1 MSRVYPAAGGV
12 KSGDFPA
19 LGSGA
24 CVLKREENTAVFSA
38 ALEELDLNSRKPAY
52 KLVIVESPAK
62 ARTISKFLG
71 RNYKVEASQGHV
83 RDLPKSQLGVDVE
96 HDFEPKYITIR
107 GRGEVLE
114 RIRKEAKG
122 AKSIILATDPDR
134 EGEAISWH
142 LATILGIDPES
153 ECRVEFN
160 EITEKTVKSA
170 IKQPRAVN
178 MQLVN
183 AQQARRLLDRLVGY
197 KISPLLWVKIKKG
210 LSAGRVQSVAT
221 RMVVDR
227 EHEIEQFEPEEYWYV
242 DAELRAGGKQL
253 HARLIALDGERVSL
267 SDQAQADAA
276 KARVEQGGFVIRS
289 VKRGEKRKHPAPPFT
304 TSNLQQEASRKLGFT
319 TAKTMQIAQQLYEGV
334 DIEGRGTLGLISY
347 IRTDSVRL
355 SDEAVAAAREAIA
368 ARYGA
373 EYVPEKPNVYKGRKS
388 AQDAHEAIRPANID
402 LRPEEIKASLTKDQF
417 NLYKLVYLR
426 FVACQMAD
434 ALYETQQIEIASES
448 GAVLRSSAE
457 RLKFAGFTAVYEEGT
472 DDAPAQDEA
481 QAGAMADVNEGDKAE
496 LLGDEATQHFT
507 QAPPRYTEASLV
519 RALEEKGIGRP
530 STYAPTISTILARGY
545 VMREKK
551 QLFPTE
557 LGIMITNMME
567 EYFADIVDIAF
578 TAGMEEQ
585 LDEVEEGK
593 LDWHKV
599 LSDFYGP
606 FEKTL
611 ENAEAKIEKVEI
623 KDEVSDVPCDKCGAM
638 MVYKLG
644 RYGRFLACPNFP
656 DCRNTK
662 AIQIEI
668 DAPCPKCGGKLLQK
682 TSRKGRKFYGC
693 ERYPECD
700 FVSWEM
706 PVREK
711 CPKCGSYMTLSRTKK
726 GDFYVCA
733 NETCRERIPAPQ
745 EENE

>member
-1 MSRVYPAAGGV
+1 M
-12 KSGDFPA
+12 
-19 LGSGA
+19 
-24 CVLKREENTAVFSA
+24 
-38 ALEELDLNSRKPAY
+38 NSRKPAY

-71 RNYKVEASQGHV
+71 RTYKVEASNGHV

-96 HDFEPKYITIR
+96 NGFEPKYITIR

-122 AKSIILATDPDR
+122 AKSVILATDPDR

-142 LATILGIDPES
+142 LATVLGIDPDS
-153 ECRVEFN
+153 ACRVEFN

-170 IKQPRAVN
+170 IKTPRTIN
-178 MQLVN
+178 MELVN

-227 EHEIEQFEPEEYWYV
+227 EQEIEAFVPEEYWHV
-242 DAELRAGGKQL
+242 NAALTACGQTLD
-253 HARLIALDGERVSL
+253 ARLYALDGKRIALGSERE
-267 SDQAQADAA
+267 AREACERIA
-276 KARVEQGGFVIRS
+276 KGGFAIAS
-289 VKRGEKRKHPAPPFT
+289 VKRGERHKHPAPPFT

-319 TAKTMQIAQQLYEGV
+319 TSKTMQIAQQLYEGV

-355 SDEAVAAAREAIA
+355 SDEAVSAAREAIA
-368 ARYGA
+368 QRYG
-373 EYVPEKPNVYKGRKS
+373 EDYVPEKPVVYKGRKS
-388 AQDAHEAIRPANID
+388 AQDAHEAIRPTNLE
-402 LRPEEIKASLTKDQF
+402 LRPEDIKASLTRDQF
-417 NLYKLVYLR
+417 NLYRLVYLR

-434 ALYETQQIEIASES
+434 AVYETQQIELTSPSGVTLRASGEHM
-448 GAVLRSSAE
+448 
-457 RLKFAGFTAVYEEGT
+457 KFAGFTAVYEESS
-472 DDAPAQDEA
+472 DEA
-481 QAGAMADVNEGDKAE
+481 QEDEVHAALLDVTEGA
-496 LLGDEATQHFT
+496 EAQVVRTEPTQHFT

-557 LGIMITNMME
+557 LGVMITDMMK
-567 EYFADIVDIAF
+567 EYFSDIVDIAF
-578 TAGMEEQ
+578 TAGMEDQ
-585 LDEVEEGK
+585 LDEVEAGE

-611 ENAEAKIEKVEI
+611 ENAEQKIEKVEI
-623 KDEVSDVPCDKCGAM
+623 RDEVSDVVCDKCGAM

-644 RYGRFLACPNFP
+644 RFGRFLACPNFP
-656 DCRNTK
+656 ECRNTK
-662 AIQIEI
+662 AIQVEI
-668 DAPCPKCGGKLLQK
+668 DAPCPKCGAKLLEK

-711 CPKCGSYMTLSRTKK
+711 CPKCGSYMVLKRGKK
-726 GDFYVCA
+726 ENYYLCA
-733 NETCRERIPAPQ
+733 NESCRTKVEAPQ
-745 EENE
+745 QGEEE

>member
-1 MSRVYPAAGGV
+1 M
-12 KSGDFPA
+12 
-19 LGSGA
+19 
-24 CVLKREENTAVFSA
+24 
-38 ALEELDLNSRKPAY
+38 DLSSQKPAY

-71 RNYKVEASQGHV
+71 KTYKVEASNGHV

-96 HDFEPKYITIR
+96 HGFEPKYITIR
-107 GRGEVLE
+107 GRGEVLD

-122 AKSIILATDPDR
+122 AKSIVLATDPDR

-142 LATILGIDPES
+142 LATVLGIDPQS
-153 ECRVEFN
+153 ACRVEFN

-170 IKQPRAVN
+170 IRQPRPVN
-178 MQLVN
+178 MQLVA
-183 AQQARRLLDRLVGY
+183 AQQARRVLDRLVGY

-221 RMVVDR
+221 RMIVDR
-227 EHEIEQFEPEEYWYV
+227 EQEIEQFEPEEYWYV
-242 DAELRAGGKQL
+242 EADVDAGGK
-253 HARLIALDGERVSL
+253 RLRAKLQALDGERVQIANEM
-267 SDQAQADAA
+267 QAEAA
-276 KARVEQGGFVIRS
+276 KARIQQGGFMIRS
-289 VKRGEKRKHPAPPFT
+289 VKRGERHKHPAPPFT

-355 SDEAVAAAREAIA
+355 SEEAVSGVREMIA

-373 EYVPEKPNVYKGRKS
+373 EFVPEKPVVYKGRKS
-388 AQDAHEAIRPANID
+388 AQDAHEAIRPTNID
-402 LRPEEIKASLTKDQF
+402 LRPEDIKASLSRDQY
-417 NLYKLVYLR
+417 NLYRLVYLR

-434 ALYETQQIEIASES
+434 AVYETQQIEIASDK
-448 GAVLRSSAE
+448 GVLMRSSAE
-457 RLKFAGFTAVYEEGT
+457 RVRFAGFTAVYEESLDETPEQAPEQTPGALLDVTEGT
-472 DDAPAQDEA
+472 PATVLQT
-481 QAGAMADVNEGDKAE
+481 EG
-496 LLGDEATQHFT
+496 TQHFT

-551 QLFPTE
+551 QLYPTE
-557 LGIMITNMME
+557 LGIMITDMMK
-567 EYFADIVDIAF
+567 EYFSDIVDIAF
-578 TAGMEEQ
+578 TAGMEES

-593 LDWHKV
+593 EDWHDV
-599 LSDFYGP
+599 VANFYGP
-606 FEKTL
+606 FEQTL
-611 ENAEAKIEKVEI
+611 ENAESKIEKVEI
-623 KDEVSDVPCDKCGAM
+623 KDEVSDVVCDKCGAM

-644 RYGRFLACPNFP
+644 RFGRFLACPNFP
-656 DCRNTK
+656 ECRNTK
-662 AIQIEI
+662 AIQVEI
-668 DAPCPKCGGKLLQK
+668 GAPCPKCGAKLLQK

-711 CPKCGSYMTLSRTKK
+711 CPNCGSYMTLSHTKK
-726 GDFYVCA
+726 GDFCVCA
-733 NETCRERIPAPQ
+733 NEQCKTRIPAPES
-745 EENE
+745 EE

>member
-1 MSRVYPAAGGV
+1 MSSH
-12 KSGDFPA
+12 K
-19 LGSGA
+19 
-24 CVLKREENTAVFSA
+24 TAH
-38 ALEELDLNSRKPAY
+38 

-71 RNYKVEASQGHV
+71 RTYKVEASNGHV

-96 HDFEPKYITIR
+96 NNFEPKYITIR

-114 RIRKEAKG
+114 RIRKEARS
-122 AKSIILATDPDR
+122 AKSVILATDPDR

-142 LATILGIDPES
+142 LAHILGIDPDS
-153 ECRVEFN
+153 ACRVEFN

-170 IKQPRAVN
+170 IRQPRSIN
-178 MQLVN
+178 QQLVD

-221 RMVVDR
+221 RMICDR
-227 EHEIEQFEPEEYWYV
+227 ETEIETFEPEEYWHV
-242 DAELRAGGKQL
+242 TAKLRAGGKHL
-253 HARLIALDGERVSL
+253 EARLHSLNGERVSL
-267 SDQAQADAA
+267 SSEQEANEA
-276 KARVEQGGFVIRS
+276 KARIAEGGFAVKS
-289 VKRGEKRKHPAPPFT
+289 VKRGERHKHPAPPFT

-319 TAKTMQIAQQLYEGV
+319 TSKTMQIAQQLYEGV

-355 SDEAVAAAREAIA
+355 SDEAVEAARAAIGE
-368 ARYGA
+368 RYGA
-373 EYVPEKPNVYKGRKS
+373 PYVPEKPVVYKGRKS

-402 LRPEEIKASLTKDQF
+402 LRPEDIKASLTRDQF
-417 NLYKLVYLR
+417 NLYRLVYLR
-426 FVACQMAD
+426 FIACQMAD
-434 ALYETQQIEIASES
+434 AVYETQQIEIANDK
-448 GAVLRSSAE
+448 GVVLRSSAE
-457 RLKFAGFTAVYEEGT
+457 RLKFAGFTAVYEEGR
-472 DDAPAQDEA
+472 DDGAQDE
-481 QAGAMADVNEGDKAE
+481 QITGAMEDVSEGSEAALE
-496 LLGDEATQHFT
+496 EIEATQHFT

-519 RALEEKGIGRP
+519 RTLEEKGIGRP

-545 VMREKK
+545 VTREKK
-551 QLFPTE
+551 QLYPTE
-557 LGIMITNMME
+557 LGVMITDMMKE
-567 EYFADIVDIAF
+567 HFTDIVDIAF

-593 LDWHKV
+593 RDWRDV
-599 LSDFYGP
+599 LREFYGP

-611 ENAEAKIEKVEI
+611 EKAEAEIEKVEI
-623 KDEVSDVPCDKCGAM
+623 KDEISDVVCDKCGAM

-644 RYGRFLACPNFP
+644 RFGRFLACPNFP
-656 DCRNTK
+656 ECRNTK
-662 AIQIEI
+662 AIQVEI
-668 DAPCPKCGGKLLQK
+668 AAPCPVCGGKLLEK

-706 PVREK
+706 PVEQR
-711 CPKCGSYMTLSRTKK
+711 CPKCGGYMVFKRGKK
-726 GDFYVCA
+726 GENYHVCA
-733 NETCRERIPAPQ
+733 NENCRERVVAPAS
-745 EENE
+745 EEE

>member
-1 MSRVYPAAGGV
+1 MS
-12 KSGDFPA
+12 
-19 LGSGA
+19 
-24 CVLKREENTAVFSA
+24 T
-38 ALEELDLNSRKPAY
+38 RKPSY

-71 RNYKVEASQGHV
+71 RSYKVEASQGHV

-153 ECRVEFN
+153 ACRVEFN
-160 EITEKTVKSA
+160 EITEKTVKNA
-170 IKQPRAVN
+170 IKEPRAVN

-227 EHEIEQFEPEEYWYV
+227 EQEIEQFEPEEYWYV
-242 DAELRAGGKQL
+242 DAQLRAGGKQL
-253 HARLIALDGERVSL
+253 QARLISLDGERVTL
-267 SDQAQADAA
+267 SDAERANEA
-276 KARVEQGGFVIRS
+276 KARVEKGGFVIRS
-289 VKRGEKRKHPAPPFT
+289 VKRGERRKHPAAPFT

-319 TAKTMQIAQQLYEGV
+319 TAKTMQVAQQLYEGV

-355 SDEAVAAAREAIA
+355 SDEAVAAAREMIA
-368 ARYGA
+368 ERYG
-373 EYVPEKPNVYKGRKS
+373 EQFVPEKPNVYKGRKS
-388 AQDAHEAIRPANID
+388 AQDAHEAIRPTNLE
-402 LRPEEIKASLTKDQF
+402 LRPEDIKASLAKDQY
-417 NLYKLVYLR
+417 NLYRLVYLR

-434 ALYETQQIEIASES
+434 ALYETQQIEIASDS
-448 GAVLRSSAE
+448 GVVLRSSAE

-472 DDAPAQDEA
+472 DDAPNQDEH
-481 QAGAMADVNEGDKAE
+481 GSSLMADVSEGDHAE
-496 LLGDEATQHFT
+496 LLSDEATQHFT
-507 QAPPRYTEASLV
+507 QAPARYTEASLV

-611 ENAEAKIEKVEI
+611 ENAESKIEKVEI
-623 KDEVSDVPCDKCGAM
+623 KDEVSDIPCDKCGAM

-656 DCRNTK
+656 ECRNTK
-662 AIQIEI
+662 AIQVEI

-700 FVSWEM
+700 FVSWDM
-706 PVREK
+706 PVSEK
-711 CPKCGSYMTLSRTKK
+711 CPKCGSYMTLSHTKK

-733 NETCRERIPAPQ
+733 NENCRERVAAPQ
-745 EENE
+745 KEENE

>member
-1 MSRVYPAAGGV
+1 MS
-12 KSGDFPA
+12 
-19 LGSGA
+19 
-24 CVLKREENTAVFSA
+24 T
-38 ALEELDLNSRKPAY
+38 RKPSY

-71 RNYKVEASQGHV
+71 RSYKVEASQGHV

-153 ECRVEFN
+153 ACRVEFN
-160 EITEKTVKSA
+160 EITEKTVKNA
-170 IKQPRAVN
+170 IKEPRAVN

-227 EHEIEQFEPEEYWYV
+227 EQEIEQFEPEEYWYV
-242 DAELRAGGKQL
+242 DAQLRAGGKQL
-253 HARLIALDGERVSL
+253 QARLISLDGERVTL
-267 SDQAQADAA
+267 SDAEQANEA
-276 KARVEQGGFVIRS
+276 KARVEKGGFVIRS
-289 VKRGEKRKHPAPPFT
+289 VKRGERRKHPAAPFT

-319 TAKTMQIAQQLYEGV
+319 TAKTMQVAQQLYEGV

-355 SDEAVAAAREAIA
+355 SDEAVAAAREMISE
-368 ARYGA
+368 RYG
-373 EYVPEKPNVYKGRKS
+373 EQFVPEKPNVYKGRKS
-388 AQDAHEAIRPANID
+388 AQDAHEAIRPTNLE
-402 LRPEEIKASLTKDQF
+402 LRPEDIKASLTKDQY
-417 NLYKLVYLR
+417 NLYRLVYLR

-434 ALYETQQIEIASES
+434 ALYETQQIEIASDS
-448 GAVLRSSAE
+448 GVVLRSSAE

-472 DDAPAQDEA
+472 DDAPNQDEH
-481 QAGAMADVNEGDKAE
+481 GSSLMADVSEGDHAE
-496 LLGDEATQHFT
+496 LLSDEATQHFT
-507 QAPPRYTEASLV
+507 QAPARYTEASLV

-611 ENAEAKIEKVEI
+611 ENAESKIEKVEI
-623 KDEVSDVPCDKCGAM
+623 KDEISDIPCDKCGAM

-656 DCRNTK
+656 ECRNTK
-662 AIQIEI
+662 AIQVEI

-700 FVSWEM
+700 FVSWDM
-706 PVREK
+706 PVSEK
-711 CPKCGSYMTLSRTKK
+711 CPKCGSYMTLSHTKK

-733 NETCRERIPAPQ
+733 NENCRERVAAPQ
-745 EENE
+745 KEENE

>member
-1 MSRVYPAAGGV
+1 M
-12 KSGDFPA
+12 
-19 LGSGA
+19 
-24 CVLKREENTAVFSA
+24 
-38 ALEELDLNSRKPAY
+38 
-52 KLVIVESPAK
+52 IVESPAK

-71 RNYKVEASQGHV
+71 RTYKVEASNGHV

-96 HDFEPKYITIR
+96 NGFEPKYITIR

-142 LATILGIDPES
+142 LATILGIDPQS
-153 ECRVEFN
+153 ACRVEFN

-170 IKQPRAVN
+170 IKTPRPVN
-178 MQLVN
+178 MELVS

-221 RMVVDR
+221 RMIVDR
-227 EHEIEQFEPEEYWYV
+227 EQEIDTFEPEEYWHV
-242 DAELRAGGKQL
+242 TAQLRAGGQTLPAKL
-253 HARLIALDGERVSL
+253 YALDGERVAL
-267 SDQAQADAA
+267 HNGGAA
-276 KARVEQGGFVIRS
+276 EEARARIAQGGFAVKS
-289 VKRGEKRKHPAPPFT
+289 VKRGERRKHPAPPFT

-319 TAKTMQIAQQLYEGV
+319 TSKTMQIAQQLYEGV

-355 SDEAVAAAREAIA
+355 SEEAVAAVREMIGE
-368 ARYGA
+368 RYGA
-373 EYVPEKPNVYKGRKS
+373 EFVPEKPVVYKGRKS
-388 AQDAHEAIRPANID
+388 AQDAHEAIRPTNLE
-402 LRPEEIKASLTKDQF
+402 LRPEEIKASLTRDQF
-417 NLYKLVYLR
+417 NLYRLVYLR

-434 ALYETQQIEIASES
+434 AVYETQQIEIASDA
-448 GAVLRSSAE
+448 GVTLRSSGE
-457 RLKFAGFTAVYEEGT
+457 HLKFAGSTAVYEESR
-472 DDAPAQDEA
+472 DDAQEDEP
-481 QAGAMADVNEGDKAE
+481 QAVLADVAEGMQAAVE
-496 LLGDEATQHFT
+496 STEATQHFT

-551 QLFPTE
+551 QLYPTE
-557 LGIMITNMME
+557 LGVMITDMMK

-585 LDEVEEGK
+585 LDEVEEGQ
-593 LDWHKV
+593 LDWRKV
-599 LSDFYGP
+599 LEEFYGP
-606 FEKTL
+606 FEQTL
-611 ENAEAKIEKVEI
+611 KNAEEKIEKIEI
-623 KDEVSDVPCDKCGAM
+623 KDEVSDVVCDKCGAM

-644 RYGRFLACPNFP
+644 RFGRFLACPNFP
-656 DCRNTK
+656 ECRNTK
-662 AIQIEI
+662 AIQVEIE
-668 DAPCPKCGGKLLQK
+668 APCPKCGARLLEK

-693 ERYPECD
+693 ERYPDCD

-706 PVREK
+706 PVKEK
-711 CPKCGSYMTLSRTKK
+711 CPKCGSYMVFKRGKK
-726 GDFYVCA
+726 ENYYLCA
-733 NETCRERIPAPQ
+733 NEACREKVAVPAED
-745 EENE
+745 EEKE

>member
-1 MSRVYPAAGGV
+1 MS
-12 KSGDFPA
+12 
-19 LGSGA
+19 
-24 CVLKREENTAVFSA
+24 T
-38 ALEELDLNSRKPAY
+38 RKPSY

-71 RNYKVEASQGHV
+71 RSYKVEASQGHV

-153 ECRVEFN
+153 ACRVEFN
-160 EITEKTVKSA
+160 EITEKTVKNA
-170 IKQPRAVN
+170 IKEPRAVN

-227 EHEIEQFEPEEYWYV
+227 EQEIEQFEPEEYWYV
-242 DAELRAGGKQL
+242 DAQLRAGGKQL
-253 HARLIALDGERVSL
+253 QARLISLDGERVTL
-267 SDQAQADAA
+267 SDAEQANEA
-276 KARVEQGGFVIRS
+276 KARVEKGGFVIRS
-289 VKRGEKRKHPAPPFT
+289 VKRGERRKHPAAPFT

-319 TAKTMQIAQQLYEGV
+319 TAKTMQVAQQLYEGV

-355 SDEAVAAAREAIA
+355 SDEAVAAAREMISE
-368 ARYGA
+368 RYG
-373 EYVPEKPNVYKGRKS
+373 EQFVPEKPNVYKGRKS
-388 AQDAHEAIRPANID
+388 AQDAHEAIRPTNLE
-402 LRPEEIKASLTKDQF
+402 LRPEDIKASLTKDQY
-417 NLYKLVYLR
+417 NLYRLVYLR

-434 ALYETQQIEIASES
+434 ALYETQQIEIASDS
-448 GAVLRSSAE
+448 GVVLRSSAE

-472 DDAPAQDEA
+472 DDAPNQDEH
-481 QAGAMADVNEGDKAE
+481 GSSLMADVSEGDHAE
-496 LLGDEATQHFT
+496 LLSDEATQHFT
-507 QAPPRYTEASLV
+507 QAPARYTEASLV

-557 LGIMITNMME
+557 LGVMITDMMK

-611 ENAEAKIEKVEI
+611 ENAESKIEKVEI
-623 KDEVSDVPCDKCGAM
+623 KDEISDIPCDKCGAM

-656 DCRNTK
+656 ECRNTK
-662 AIQIEI
+662 AIQVEI

-700 FVSWEM
+700 FVSWDM
-706 PVREK
+706 PVSEK
-711 CPKCGSYMTLSRTKK
+711 CPKCGSYMTLSHTKK

-733 NETCRERIPAPQ
+733 NENCRERVAAPQ
-745 EENE
+745 KEENE

>member
-1 MSRVYPAAGGV
+1 
-12 KSGDFPA
+12 
-19 LGSGA
+19 
-24 CVLKREENTAVFSA
+24 
-38 ALEELDLNSRKPAY
+38 
-52 KLVIVESPAK
+52 VESPAK

-71 RNYKVEASQGHV
+71 RSYKVEASQGHV

-153 ECRVEFN
+153 ACRVEFN
-160 EITEKTVKSA
+160 EITEKTVKNA
-170 IKQPRAVN
+170 IKEPRAVN

-227 EHEIEQFEPEEYWYV
+227 EQEIEQFEPEEYWYV
-242 DAELRAGGKQL
+242 DAQLRAGGKQL
-253 HARLIALDGERVSL
+253 QARLISLDGERVTL
-267 SDQAQADAA
+267 SDAEQANEA
-276 KARVEQGGFVIRS
+276 KARVEKGGFVIRS
-289 VKRGEKRKHPAPPFT
+289 VKRGERRKHPAAPFT

-319 TAKTMQIAQQLYEGV
+319 TAKTMQVAQQLYEGV

-355 SDEAVAAAREAIA
+355 SDEAVAAAREMIFE
-368 ARYGA
+368 RYG
-373 EYVPEKPNVYKGRKS
+373 EQFVPEKPNVYKGRKS
-388 AQDAHEAIRPANID
+388 AQDAHEAIRPTNLE
-402 LRPEEIKASLTKDQF
+402 LRPEEIKASLTKDQY
-417 NLYKLVYLR
+417 NLYRLVYLR

-434 ALYETQQIEIASES
+434 ALYETQQIEIASDS
-448 GAVLRSSAE
+448 GVVLRSSAE

-472 DDAPAQDEA
+472 DDAPNQDEH
-481 QAGAMADVNEGDKAE
+481 GSSLMADVSEGDHAE
-496 LLGDEATQHFT
+496 LLSDEATQHFT
-507 QAPPRYTEASLV
+507 QAPARYTEASLV

-611 ENAEAKIEKVEI
+611 ENAESKIEKVEI
-623 KDEVSDVPCDKCGAM
+623 KDEVSDIPCDKCGAM

-656 DCRNTK
+656 ECRNTK
-662 AIQIEI
+662 AIQVEI

-700 FVSWEM
+700 FVSWDM
-706 PVREK
+706 PVSEK
-711 CPKCGSYMTLSRTKK
+711 CPKCGSYMTLSHTKK

-733 NETCRERIPAPQ
+733 NENCRERVAAPQ
-745 EENE
+745 KEENE

>member
-1 MSRVYPAAGGV
+1 MSSH
-12 KSGDFPA
+12 K
-19 LGSGA
+19 
-24 CVLKREENTAVFSA
+24 TAH
-38 ALEELDLNSRKPAY
+38 

-71 RNYKVEASQGHV
+71 RTYKVEASNGHV
-83 RDLPKSQLGVDVE
+83 RDLPKSQLGVDIE

-114 RIRKEAKG
+114 RIRKEARS
-122 AKSIILATDPDR
+122 AKSVILATDPDR

-142 LATILGIDPES
+142 LAHILGIDPDS
-153 ECRVEFN
+153 ACRVEFN

-170 IKQPRAVN
+170 IKQPRAIN
-178 MQLVN
+178 QQLVD
-183 AQQARRLLDRLVGY
+183 AQQARRILDRLVGY

-221 RMVVDR
+221 RMICDR
-227 EHEIEQFEPEEYWYV
+227 ETEIETFEPEEYWHV
-242 DAELRAGGKQL
+242 TAKLRAGGKTL
-253 HARLIALDGERVSL
+253 EARLYSLDGERVSL
-267 SDQAQADAA
+267 SDEQAANDA
-276 KARVEQGGFVIRS
+276 KARIAGGGFVIKS
-289 VKRGEKRKHPAPPFT
+289 VKRGERHKHPAPPFT

-319 TAKTMQIAQQLYEGV
+319 TSKTMQIAQQLYEGV

-355 SDEAVAAAREAIA
+355 SDEAVSAAREAIES
-368 ARYGA
+368 RYGA
-373 EYVPEKPNVYKGRKS
+373 EYVPEKPVVYKGRKS
-388 AQDAHEAIRPANID
+388 AQDAHEAIRPASID
-402 LRPEEIKASLTKDQF
+402 LRPEDIKASLTRDQF

-426 FVACQMAD
+426 FIACQMAD
-434 ALYETQQIEIASES
+434 AVYETQQIEIANDS
-448 GAVLRSSAE
+448 GVVLRSSAE
-457 RLKFAGFTAVYEEGT
+457 RLKFAGFTAVYEEGR
-472 DDAPAQDEA
+472 DDGVQDE
-481 QAGAMADVNEGDKAE
+481 QIAGALEDVSEGSEAVVE
-496 LLGDEATQHFT
+496 ETEATQHFT

-545 VMREKK
+545 VTREKK
-551 QLFPTE
+551 QLYPTE
-557 LGIMITNMME
+557 LGVMITDMMKE
-567 EYFADIVDIAF
+567 HFTDIVDIAF

-593 LDWHKV
+593 RGWRDV
-599 LSDFYGP
+599 LRDFYGP

-611 ENAEAKIEKVEI
+611 EKAEAEIEKVEI
-623 KDEVSDVPCDKCGAM
+623 KDEVSDVVCDKCGAM
-638 MVYKLG
+638 MVYKFG
-644 RYGRFLACPNFP
+644 RFGRFLACPNFP
-656 DCRNTK
+656 ECRNTK
-662 AIQIEI
+662 AIQVEI
-668 DAPCPKCGGKLLQK
+668 AAPCPVCGGKLLEK

-706 PVREK
+706 PVEQK
-711 CPKCGSYMTLSRTKK
+711 CPKCGGYMVLKRGRKGESYYL
-726 GDFYVCA
+726 CA
-733 NETCRERIPAPQ
+733 NENCRERVAAPASE

>member
-1 MSRVYPAAGGV
+1 MNAALPHAGGI
-12 KSGDFPA
+12 
-19 LGSGA
+19 
-24 CVLKREENTAVFSA
+24 VLST
-38 ALEELDLNSRKPAY
+38 RKPSY

-71 RNYKVEASQGHV
+71 RSYKVEASQGHV

-96 HDFEPKYITIR
+96 HGFEPKYITIR
-107 GRGEVLE
+107 GRGDVLE

-142 LATILGIDPES
+142 LATILGIDPDS
-153 ECRVEFN
+153 ACRVEFN
-160 EITEKTVKSA
+160 EITEKTVKNA

-227 EHEIEQFEPEEYWYV
+227 EQEIEQFEPEGYWFV
-242 DAELRAGGKQL
+242 DAQLRAGGKQL
-253 HARLIALDGERVSL
+253 QARLISLDGERVTL
-267 SDQAQADAA
+267 SSEEQADAA
-276 KARVEQGGFVIRS
+276 KARVEKGGFVIRS
-289 VKRGEKRKHPAPPFT
+289 VKRGERRRHPAAPFT

-355 SDEAVAAAREAIA
+355 SDEAVAAAREMIA
-368 ARYGA
+368 ERYG
-373 EYVPEKPNVYKGRKS
+373 EPFVPEKPNVYKGRKS
-388 AQDAHEAIRPANID
+388 AQDAHEAIRPTNLD
-402 LRPEEIKASLTKDQF
+402 LRPEDIKASLTKDQY
-417 NLYKLVYLR
+417 NLYRLVYLR

-448 GAVLRSSAE
+448 GATLRSSAE

-472 DDAPAQDEA
+472 DDAPNQDGEESSL
-481 QAGAMADVNEGDKAE
+481 MADVSEGDKAE
-496 LLGDEATQHFT
+496 IISDEATQHFT
-507 QAPPRYTEASLV
+507 QAPARYTEASLV

-557 LGIMITNMME
+557 LGIMITDMMK

-585 LDEVEEGK
+585 LDEVEEGE

-656 DCRNTK
+656 ECRNTK

-700 FVSWEM
+700 FVSWDM

-711 CPKCGSYMTLSRTKK
+711 CPKCGSYMTLAHTKK

-733 NETCRERIPAPQ
+733 NENCRERIAAPQ
-745 EENE
+745 KEENE

>member
-1 MSRVYPAAGGV
+1 MS
-12 KSGDFPA
+12 
-19 LGSGA
+19 
-24 CVLKREENTAVFSA
+24 T
-38 ALEELDLNSRKPAY
+38 RKPSY

-71 RNYKVEASQGHV
+71 RSYKVEASQGHV

-153 ECRVEFN
+153 ACRVEFN
-160 EITEKTVKSA
+160 EITEKTVKNA
-170 IKQPRAVN
+170 IKEPRAVN

-227 EHEIEQFEPEEYWYV
+227 EQEIEQFEPEEYWYV
-242 DAELRAGGKQL
+242 DAQLRAGGKQL
-253 HARLIALDGERVSL
+253 QARLISLDGERVTL
-267 SDQAQADAA
+267 SDAEQANEA
-276 KARVEQGGFVIRS
+276 KARVEKGGFVIRS
-289 VKRGEKRKHPAPPFT
+289 VKRGERRKHPAAPFT

-319 TAKTMQIAQQLYEGV
+319 TAKTMQVAQQLYEGV

-355 SDEAVAAAREAIA
+355 SDEAVAAAREMIA
-368 ARYGA
+368 ERYG
-373 EYVPEKPNVYKGRKS
+373 EQFVPEKPNVYKGRKS
-388 AQDAHEAIRPANID
+388 AQDAHEAIRPTNLE
-402 LRPEEIKASLTKDQF
+402 LRPEEIKASLTKDQY
-417 NLYKLVYLR
+417 NLYRLVYLR

-434 ALYETQQIEIASES
+434 ALYETQQIEIASDS
-448 GAVLRSSAE
+448 GVVLRSSAE

-472 DDAPAQDEA
+472 DDAPNQDEH
-481 QAGAMADVNEGDKAE
+481 GSSLMADVSEGDHAE
-496 LLGDEATQHFT
+496 LLSDEATQHFT
-507 QAPPRYTEASLV
+507 QAPARYTEASLV

-557 LGIMITNMME
+557 LGVMITNMME

-611 ENAEAKIEKVEI
+611 ENAESKIEKVEM

-656 DCRNTK
+656 ECRNTK
-662 AIQIEI
+662 AIQVEI

-700 FVSWEM
+700 FVSWDM
-706 PVREK
+706 PVSEK
-711 CPKCGSYMTLSRTKK
+711 CPKCGSYMTLSHTKK

-733 NETCRERIPAPQ
+733 NENCRERVAAPQ
-745 EENE
+745 KEENE

>member
-1 MSRVYPAAGGV
+1 M
-12 KSGDFPA
+12 
-19 LGSGA
+19 
-24 CVLKREENTAVFSA
+24 
-38 ALEELDLNSRKPAY
+38 DLSSQKPAY

-71 RNYKVEASQGHV
+71 KTYKVEASNGHV

-96 HDFEPKYITIR
+96 HGFEPKYITIR
-107 GRGEVLE
+107 GRGEVLD

-122 AKSIILATDPDR
+122 AKSIVLATDPDR

-142 LATILGIDPES
+142 LATVLGIDPQS
-153 ECRVEFN
+153 ACRVEFN

-170 IKQPRAVN
+170 IRQPRPVN
-178 MQLVN
+178 MQLVA
-183 AQQARRLLDRLVGY
+183 AQQARRVLDRLVGY

-221 RMVVDR
+221 RMIVDR
-227 EHEIEQFEPEEYWYV
+227 EQEIEQFEPEEYWYV
-242 DAELRAGGKQL
+242 EADLDAGGKRL
-253 HARLIALDGERVSL
+253 HAKLQALDGERVQIA
-267 SDQAQADAA
+267 DEAQAEAA
-276 KARVEQGGFVIRS
+276 KARIQQGGLVIRG
-289 VKRGEKRKHPAPPFT
+289 VKRGERHKHPAPPFT

-355 SDEAVAAAREAIA
+355 SEEAVSGVREMIG

-373 EYVPEKPNVYKGRKS
+373 EFVPEKPVVYKGRKS
-388 AQDAHEAIRPANID
+388 AQDAHEAIRPTNID
-402 LRPEEIKASLTKDQF
+402 LRPEDIKASLSRDQY
-417 NLYKLVYLR
+417 NLYRLVYLR

-434 ALYETQQIEIASES
+434 AVYETQQIEIASDT
-448 GAVLRSSAE
+448 GVLMRSNAE
-457 RLKFAGFTAVYEEGT
+457 RVRFAGFTAVYEESLDESPDQPSEQMPGALLDVT
-472 DDAPAQDEA
+472 EGAPATVVETV
-481 QAGAMADVNEGDKAE
+481 G
-496 LLGDEATQHFT
+496 TQHFT

-551 QLFPTE
+551 QLYPTE
-557 LGIMITNMME
+557 LGIMITDMMK
-567 EYFADIVDIAF
+567 EYFSDIVDIAF
-578 TAGMEEQ
+578 TAGMEER

-593 LDWHKV
+593 EDWHDV
-599 LSDFYGP
+599 VADFYGP
-606 FEKTL
+606 FEQTL
-611 ENAEAKIEKVEI
+611 ENAESKIEKVEI
-623 KDEVSDVPCDKCGAM
+623 KDEVSDVVCDKCGAM

-644 RYGRFLACPNFP
+644 RFGRFLACPNFP
-656 DCRNTK
+656 ECRNTK
-662 AIQIEI
+662 AIQVEI
-668 DAPCPKCGGKLLQK
+668 DAPCPKCGAKLLQK

-711 CPKCGSYMTLSRTKK
+711 CPNCGSYMTLSHTKK
-726 GDFYVCA
+726 GDFCVCA
-733 NETCRERIPAPQ
+733 NEQCKTRIPAPES
-745 EENE
+745 EE

>member
-1 MSRVYPAAGGV
+1 MS
-12 KSGDFPA
+12 
-19 LGSGA
+19 
-24 CVLKREENTAVFSA
+24 T
-38 ALEELDLNSRKPAY
+38 RKPSY

-71 RNYKVEASQGHV
+71 RSYKVEASQGHV

-153 ECRVEFN
+153 ACRVEFN
-160 EITEKTVKSA
+160 EITEKTVKNA
-170 IKQPRAVN
+170 IKEPRAVN

-227 EHEIEQFEPEEYWYV
+227 EQEIEQFEPEEYWYV
-242 DAELRAGGKQL
+242 DAQLRAGGKQL
-253 HARLIALDGERVSL
+253 QARLISLDGERVTL
-267 SDQAQADAA
+267 SDAEQANEA
-276 KARVEQGGFVIRS
+276 KARVEKGGFVIRS
-289 VKRGEKRKHPAPPFT
+289 VKRGERRKHPAAPFT

-319 TAKTMQIAQQLYEGV
+319 TAKTMQVAQQLYEGV

-355 SDEAVAAAREAIA
+355 SDEAVAAAREMIA
-368 ARYGA
+368 ERYG
-373 EYVPEKPNVYKGRKS
+373 EQFVPEKPNVYKGRKS
-388 AQDAHEAIRPANID
+388 AQDAHEAIRPTNLE
-402 LRPEEIKASLTKDQF
+402 LRPEEIKASLTKDQY
-417 NLYKLVYLR
+417 NLYRLVYLR

-434 ALYETQQIEIASES
+434 ALYETQQIEIASDS
-448 GAVLRSSAE
+448 GVVLRSSAE

-472 DDAPAQDEA
+472 DDVPNQDEH
-481 QAGAMADVNEGDKAE
+481 GSSLMADVSEGDHAE
-496 LLGDEATQHFT
+496 LLSDEATQHFT
-507 QAPPRYTEASLV
+507 QAPARYTEASLV

-611 ENAEAKIEKVEI
+611 ENAESKIEKVEI
-623 KDEVSDVPCDKCGAM
+623 KDEVSDIPCDKCGAM

-656 DCRNTK
+656 ECRNTK
-662 AIQIEI
+662 AIQVEI

-700 FVSWEM
+700 FVSWDM
-706 PVREK
+706 PISEK
-711 CPKCGSYMTLSRTKK
+711 CPKCGSYMTLSHTKK

-733 NETCRERIPAPQ
+733 NENCRERVAAPQ
-745 EENE
+745 KEENE